1 MARAANAERTPDA
14 NAEKRLRSES
24 RLCEDG
30 RRPARKRL
38 EHIGDL
44 PARCHSDAVLD
55 EELFPSCVARQ
66 STLCVS
72 IVIAL
77 LYIFA
82 AFTASSPV
90 CKRSACTCSAA
101 AHT

>member
-1 MARAANAERTPDA
+1 MARAANGELASNG

-24 RLCEDG
+24 SLFEDG
-30 RRPARKRL
+30 RRLLHEGLK
-38 EHIGDL
+38 HIGDL

-72 IVIAL
+72 MVIAPIIPYL
-77 LYIFA
+77 CYAWLPLQYA
-82 AFTASSPV
+82 
-90 CKRSACTCSAA
+90 K
-101 AHT
+101 

>member
-24 RLCEDG
+24 RLFEDG

-44 PARCHSDAVLD
+44 PARCHLDAVLD

-72 IVIAL
+72 MVIAPIIPYLCYTRL
-77 LYIFA
+77 LLQYA
-82 AFTASSPV
+82 
-90 CKRSACTCSAA
+90 K
-101 AHT
+101 

>member
-1 MARAANAERTPDA
+1 MARAANGERA
-14 NAEKRLRSES
+14 SNGNAEKRLRSES
-24 RLCEDG
+24 RLFEDG

-38 EHIGDL
+38 EHIDDL

-55 EELFPSCVARQ
+55 EELSPSCVARQ

-72 IVIAL
+72 MVIAL

-90 CKRSACTCSAA
+90 CKISACTCSAA

>member
-1 MARAANAERTPDA
+1 MARAANGERA
-14 NAEKRLRSES
+14 SNGNAEKRLRSES
-24 RLCEDG
+24 RLFEDG

-66 STLCVS
+66 STLCASMV
-72 IVIAL
+72 IVPIIPYLCYARL
-77 LYIFA
+77 LLQYA
-82 AFTASSPV
+82 
-90 CKRSACTCSAA
+90 K
-101 AHT
+101 

>member
-1 MARAANAERTPDA
+1 MARAANAERAPDC
-14 NAEKRLRSES
+14 NAEKWFRSES
-24 RLCEDG
+24 RLFEDDS
-30 RRPARKRL
+30 RSARKRL

-72 IVIAL
+72 MVIAPIIPYL
-77 LYIFA
+77 CYAWLPLQYA
-82 AFTASSPV
+82 
-90 CKRSACTCSAA
+90 K
-101 AHT
+101 